1 MKVELFEK
9 VKNGELTSTDEFQVP
24 AIRRGTND
32 SEKYKIYRSLLNMI
46 SDGYIDGIKSEDG
59 CSGPNY
65 SSLQVTKSGLE
76 VYKFWMTPIS
86 QIGKPTFWEVCRNGV
101 VSAFAGRLVWW
112 LVVSIVLFLIP
123 TFSET
128 AREYLRVCLN
138 WLLSLLP

>member
-59 CSGPNY
+59 CLGSNY

-86 QIGKPTFWEVCRNGV
+86 LIGKPTFWEVCRNGV